1 MLQQATTNSFGQMK
15 TLKNINKEIEVING
29 PNRNYRTEKS
39 SN

>member
-1 MLQQATTNSFGQMK
+1 MLQQAITNPFGQMK
-15 TLKNINKEIEVING
+15 TLKNINKQIEVING